1 MSESIDS
8 VAINLGISPLS
19 LVVAAGLAFLG
30 KEHIALNRGVTHF
43 PSALA
48 LLLFVA

>member
-1 MSESIDS
+1 MSSIDS
-8 VAINLGISPLS
+8 VAVDLGIIPLS
-19 LVVAAGLAFLG
+19 LVVTAVLAFIG
-30 KEHIALNRGVTHF
+30 KEHIAFNRGVTHL